1 MPEQCVTSWTVI
13 EPVKDANSPTAL
25 HRPMAGS
32 QQHSLSP
39 ETCVPAWGG
48 GGWRLHHPAME
59 GWTLNVHPAT
69 YHQWWGQ
76 YDTCHLALFSHPS
89 PSARRLFE

>member
-48 GGWRLHHPAME
+48 GVAPAPPCYGRLDAECAPS
-59 GWTLNVHPAT
+59 
-69 YHQWWGQ
+69 
-76 YDTCHLALFSHPS
+76 HLP
-89 PSARRLFE
+89 PVVGTI